1 MCARA
6 THASHPC
13 PAQRGIRQ
21 KAWFLPDASAT
32 CGGGAHPCAWV
43 YARPR
48 GMLVGRGLSVGP
60 SAGIIVGVHIL
71 LIEDDTEAAKFL
83 VKGLRESGYSVDH
96 AADGREGLFRATEGQ
111 FDLVVTDRM
120 LPHIDGLAIIQIMRQ
135 KGVTTPVL
143 VLSALGSV
151 DDRVKGLKAGGD
163 DYLTK
168 PFAFIELLARIEAL
182 SRRRSSTP
190 DATKLKVADLDFD
203 LLARRVT
210 RNGREIELT
219 ARELKLLEFLMRR
232 AGQVVT
238 RTMLLEGVWDLH
250 FDPQSNLI
258 DVHISRLRQAIDRGS
273 DRQLIHT
280 VRGSGY
286 VLRSED

>member
-1 MCARA
+1 
-6 THASHPC
+6 
-13 PAQRGIRQ
+13 
-21 KAWFLPDASAT
+21 
-32 CGGGAHPCAWV
+32 
-43 YARPR
+43 
-48 GMLVGRGLSVGP
+48 
-60 SAGIIVGVHIL
+60 VHLL
-71 LIEDDTEAAKFL
+71 LIEDDTEAARFL

-96 AADGREGLFRATEGQ
+96 AADGRDGLFRATEGR
-111 FDLVVTDRM
+111 FDLIISDRM
-120 LPHIDGLAIIQIMRQ
+120 LPHLDGLAIIELLRA
-135 KGVTTPVL
+135 KGVATPVL

-151 DDRVKGLKAGGD
+151 DDRIRGLKAGGD

-168 PFAFIELLARIEAL
+168 PFAFAELLARIEAL
-182 SRRRSSTP
+182 LRRHAGTTHTTR
-190 DATKLKVADLDFD
+190 LKVEDLELD

-210 RNGREIELT
+210 RAGRELELT

-273 DRQLIHT
+273 EHPLIHT

-286 VLRSED
+286 VLRADP

>member
-1 MCARA
+1 
-6 THASHPC
+6 
-13 PAQRGIRQ
+13 
-21 KAWFLPDASAT
+21 
-32 CGGGAHPCAWV
+32 
-43 YARPR
+43 
-48 GMLVGRGLSVGP
+48 
-60 SAGIIVGVHIL
+60 VHIL
-71 LIEDDTEAAKFL
+71 LIEDDAEAAEFL
-83 VKGLRESGYSVDH
+83 VKGLRESGYEVSH
-96 AADGREGLFRATEGQ
+96 ARDGREGLLRATEGQ

-120 LPHIDGLAIIQIMRQ
+120 LPHVDGLAIIQLMRQ
-135 KGVTTPVL
+135 KGVSTPVL
-143 VLSALGSV
+143 VLSALGTV
-151 DDRVKGLKAGGD
+151 DDRIRGLKAGGD

-168 PFAFIELLARIEAL
+168 PFAFAELLARIEAL
-182 SRRRSSTP
+182 LRRRSSAP
-190 DATKLKVADLDFD
+190 QATRLKVEDLEFD

-210 RNGREIELT
+210 RAGREVELT

-273 DRQLIHT
+273 DHPLIHT

-286 VLRSED
+286 VLRRDS

>member
-1 MCARA
+1 M
-6 THASHPC
+6 H
-13 PAQRGIRQ
+13 
-21 KAWFLPDASAT
+21 
-32 CGGGAHPCAWV
+32 V
-43 YARPR
+43 
-48 GMLVGRGLSVGP
+48 
-60 SAGIIVGVHIL
+60 L
-71 LIEDDTEAAKFL
+71 LIEDDTEAARFL
-83 VKGLRESGYSVDH
+83 VKGLRESGFSVDH

-120 LPHIDGLAIIQIMRQ
+120 LPHIDGLAIIELMRR
-135 KGVTTPVL
+135 KGLTTPVL

-151 DDRVKGLKAGGD
+151 DDRVRGLKAGGD

-168 PFAFIELLARIEAL
+168 PFAFAELLARVEAL
-182 SRRRSSTP
+182 LRRRSSAP
-190 DATKLKVADLDFD
+190 QATRLKLEDLEFD

-210 RNGREIELT
+210 RAGREIELT

-273 DRQLIHT
+273 DHPLIHT

-286 VLRSED
+286 VLRSDS